1 MEDMKIMEE
10 FFCKVTPDG
19 WMSFFG
25 ALLGAVLTLISI
37 LIAIRI

>member
-19 WMSFFG
+19 WMSF
-25 ALLGAVLTLISI
+25 LEHCLEQC
-37 LIAIRI
+37 

>member
-1 MEDMKIMEE
+1 MEE

-25 ALLGAVLTLISI
+25 ALLGASI
-37 LIAIRI
+37 NFDFYFDCN